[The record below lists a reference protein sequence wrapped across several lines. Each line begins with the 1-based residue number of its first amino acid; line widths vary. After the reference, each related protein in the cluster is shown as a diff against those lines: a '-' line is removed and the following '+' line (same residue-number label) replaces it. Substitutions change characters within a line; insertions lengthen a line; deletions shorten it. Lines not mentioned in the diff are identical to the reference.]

1 MGKCQTRAG
10 PTLPFLTTVTKHFAK
25 YGNISKSDS
34 TLLLYDGHRSHI
46 NLTLTVLFVLPP
58 HTSHLTQPLDVGAFG
73 PLKSMYNKECQ
84 MYLQKNPGINIS
96 KYEIAELTRRPY
108 LRLYNSK

>member
-46 NLTLTVLFVLPP
+46 NLTLTDWAKKAQLCAFCAPATYKP
-58 HTSHLTQPLDVGAFG
+58 SYTTSR
-73 PLKSMYNKECQ
+73 CW
-84 MYLQKNPGINIS
+84 GIWTI
-96 KYEIAELTRRPY
+96 KVHV
-108 LRLYNSK
+108 